1 MSETYNFLDM
11 IYVFLLA
18 GIAKGIIIGLIIS
31 KMINKKKIVLSH
43 EAYSSLTTQINDL
56 KVKSLVT
63 EEKQRDSL
71 KNVETLSSELKIE
84 REKVIN
90 LSSQLSAKTTE
101 AEIFKNRIIEQQ
113 QEFEQI
119 KEMLKTRI

>member
-101 AEIFKNRIIEQQ
+101 TEIFKNRIIEQQ